1 MKMPDQKYV
10 PCSYNDFQVAGNNEI
25 PERWLRLQERS

>member
-1 MKMPDQKYV
+1 MKMPDGKYV
-10 PCSYNDFQVAGNNEI
+10 PCSENDFNAAGNNEL